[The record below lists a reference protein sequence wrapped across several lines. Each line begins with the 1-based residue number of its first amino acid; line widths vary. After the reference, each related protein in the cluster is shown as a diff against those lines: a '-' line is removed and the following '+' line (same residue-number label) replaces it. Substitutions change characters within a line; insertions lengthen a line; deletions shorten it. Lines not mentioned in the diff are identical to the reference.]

1 MQLTKI
7 FRLDKKLMVFLLWVC
22 FGLGFSMSVIL
33 STIGLMEGFERDLL
47 GALNKVNG
55 DFTISRSLDSNQID
69 VVIGRLREKFPTL
82 TSKHFFRS
90 DAFLVGESKE
100 SKGVSLIGG
109 QSKDF
114 HDLFKIP
121 QHLSLKVGEVLI
133 GEDLSRELNVQVGDR
148 LRALLSGTGK
158 SNFDIKQLTVS
169 GIFKTNIYEK
179 DSRLGIVHVETIQE
193 DLNELNFSIFNFNY
207 PKVSLSAEKERL
219 KVVNNIL
226 LSIDEDIF
234 AIPYYHDYA
243 TLIEA
248 VEIEKFSIL
257 IVLQVIVVVSL
268 FNLLSFLIF
277 FREKKIS
284 ELFTLNAL
292 GVSPR
297 KIRNLWYRISLAI
310 WGGAIVI
317 TLVLVQLFSL
327 ILEIISENL
336 MPKNIYHL
344 GKINLY
350 LSQDSYLLVFFIGLG
365 WIFLMTFLLTRKF
378 KSDSL
383 LKGLRQQYS

>member
-1 MQLTKI
+1 M
-7 FRLDKKLMVFLLWVC
+7 
-22 FGLGFSMSVIL
+22 
-33 STIGLMEGFERDLL
+33 
-47 GALNKVNG
+47 
-55 DFTISRSLDSNQID
+55 
-69 VVIGRLREKFPTL
+69 
-82 TSKHFFRS
+82 
-90 DAFLVGESKE
+90 
-100 SKGVSLIGG
+100 
-109 QSKDF
+109 
-114 HDLFKIP
+114 
-121 QHLSLKVGEVLI
+121 LI

-148 LRALLSGTGK
+148 VRALLSATGK
-158 SNFDIKQLTVS
+158 ESFDIKQLTVS

-179 DSRLGIVHVETIQE
+179 DSRLGIVNLKTVQE
-193 DLNELNFSIFNFNY
+193 NSNEFNFSIFNFNY
-207 PKVSLSAEKERL
+207 PKISLSEERERL

-226 LSIDEDIF
+226 YSIEEDIF

-257 IVLQVIVVVSL
+257 IVLQVIVIVSL

-297 KIRNLWYRISLAI
+297 KIRNLWYRISSGI

-317 TLVLVQLFSL
+317 TFVLVQLFSL

-344 GKINLY
+344 EVLTY
-350 LSQDSYLLVFFIGLG
+350 
-365 WIFLMTFLLTRKF
+365 IFLMKAIYLFF
-378 KSDSL
+378 SL
-383 LKGLRQQYS
+383 GWGGFS